1 MTMVKPHLFI
11 PGPTNIPDAVRMAMN
26 LPMEDMR
33 SPEFPKFT
41 LPIFED
47 LKKVFKMKDGRVFI
61 FPSSGTGAWE
71 SAITN
76 TLAVGDKVLMSR
88 FGQFSL
94 LWVDMAERM
103 GLKVELCDEEW
114 GTGVPLEK
122 YADILA
128 KDKNHEIKAVFA
140 THNETATGV
149 SSRHRR
155 RAQGARRR
163 QASRAAVRR
172 RRVVGRLARHAH
184 GRVGRRLLRL
194 GFAEGLHAADR
205 SRHPRR
211 QPEGARR
218 QQEPQRPHE
227 PLLLLLRRHDQDQ
240 RPRLLPLHAGNAAA
254 SAVCAPRS
262 TCIAPK
268 ASTTS
273 SRATRAL
280 PRACAP
286 PSMRWGLK
294 LCAKEPKWHSDT
306 VSAILVPEGIDAN
319 NVLKTAYYR
328 YNTSLGTGLN
338 KVAGKVF
345 RIGHLGALDEVMIGG
360 VLFAVE
366 MALQGL
372 RRQRQVRFGHRR
384 GGRILLARP
393 RPSRRPRPAAEGS
406 LSDLK
411 RPAASRPGAL
421 RFIRRR
427 SAPARL

>member
-1 MTMVKPHLFI
+1 MVKPHLFI

-26 LPMEDMR
+26 IPMEDMR

-94 LWVDMAERM
+94 LWVDMAERL

-128 KDKNHEIKAVFA
+128 KDKAHEIKAVFA

-149 SSRHRR
+149 SSDIAGVR
-155 RAQGARRR
+155 RALDAAKHPALLFVDGVSSVGSLDMRMGEWGVDACVSGSQKGFMLPTGLGILAVSQKALDANKSLNGRMNRCFFSWEDMIKTNDLGYFPYTPATQLIR
-163 QASRAAVRR
+163 GLRAS
-172 RRVVGRLARHAH
+172 LD
-184 GRVGRRLLRL
+184 LI
-194 GFAEGLHAADR
+194 FAEGLDNVIARHTRLASGVRAAVD
-205 SRHPRR
+205 
-211 QPEGARR
+211 G
-218 QQEPQRPHE
+218 
-227 PLLLLLRRHDQDQ
+227 
-240 RPRLLPLHAGNAAA
+240 
-254 SAVCAPRS
+254 
-262 TCIAPK
+262 
-268 ASTTS
+268 
-273 SRATRAL
+273 
-280 PRACAP
+280 
-286 PSMRWGLK
+286 WGLK

-306 VSAILVPEGIDAN
+306 VSAILVPEGIDAVD
-319 NVLKTAYYR
+319 VLKTAYYR

-345 RIGHLGALDEVMIGG
+345 RIGHLGALDEGMIGG
-360 VLFAVE
+360 VLFNVE
-366 MALQGL
+366 MALKDCG
-372 RRQRQVRFGHRR
+372 VPVKFGS
-384 GGRILLARP
+384 GTGA
-393 RPSRRPRPAAEGS
+393 AAEYFS
-406 LSDLK
+406 KTATKPALSK
-411 RPAASRPGAL
+411 AA
-421 RFIRRR
+421 
-427 SAPARL
+427 